1 MVLDWGLNLGP
12 PVLEASTVPLGYRGG
27 SNDKVMFICLILQL
41 TSLDQSPVM
50 GLMVTSGI
58 DGYVK
63 VDA

>member
-1 MVLDWGLNLGP
+1 
-12 PVLEASTVPLGYRGG
+12 
-27 SNDKVMFICLILQL
+27 VMFICLILQL